1 MSAEESHACMVVW
14 GVVNVVCLLQAI
26 GFATRPFAPGANP
39 ILGVGIVAAAIP
51 ATYAIVVFWRARSGW
66 LLLLGPLV
74 FDAFVALHVVVDWIL
89 DVEWRD
95 PPMPLVQIPYLV
107 LFFGSIALMGM
118 PMYRLD
124 RRRWVATVVSAALLI
139 AAMLYA
145 ISRGVG

>member
-1 MSAEESHACMVVW
+1 MVVW

-26 GFATRPFAPGANP
+26 GFATRVFAPAVNP

-51 ATYAIVVFWRARSGW
+51 ATYALVVFWRAHSGW
-66 LLLLGPLV
+66 LLVVGPLV

-107 LFFGSIALMGM
+107 LLFGGIVLMGI
-118 PMYRLD
+118 PMFRLD
-124 RRRWVATVVSAALLI
+124 RRRWGVTVVSAALLI

-145 ISRGVG
+145 MSRGVG